1 MTISK
6 GFSTGEG
13 IFRFLGGGGISS
25 SHLLTQ
31 NGINYST
38 LTFCWTFLP
47 IEMEN
52 STTKI
57 IEPNILQRKGEGGR
71 NDVLKKG
78 KKGPWGKND

>member
-6 GFSTGEG
+6 RFRGSQPERGFSD
-13 IFRFLGGGGISS
+13 FRRGGIPS

-57 IEPNILQRKGEGGR
+57 IERK
-71 NDVLKKG
+71 KQQ
-78 KKGPWGKND
+78 